1 MTHWF
6 KFKKINNIKL
16 KFYIRDNIVNL
27 NLIDS
32 KSKSILIFS
41 NSAMILTI
49 LVHDADHIR
58 QAYNCG
64 FIIPAMLWLVNIL
77 VYLPNLYALK
87 LSFQRK
93 ANAAQVTAIGSLS
106 IAFLFAK
113 VHLWKPFFPIWG
125 MWNKTFFELN
135 ADAISWTILALTV
148 LMGVFAAMASCW
160 VMGRQSLQH

>member
-58 QAYNCG
+58 QAY
-64 FIIPAMLWLVNIL
+64 
-77 VYLPNLYALK
+77 
-87 LSFQRK
+87 
-93 ANAAQVTAIGSLS
+93 
-106 IAFLFAK
+106 
-113 VHLWKPFFPIWG
+113 
-125 MWNKTFFELN
+125 TFN
-135 ADAISWTILALTV
+135 
-148 LMGVFAAMASCW
+148 
-160 VMGRQSLQH
+160 